1 MLTLLKDQ
9 TVYLQD
15 IEFRVIRGS
24 ADQDTLLENKRT
36 GERTAIKA
44 HTLVSKYLIGEF
56 KTAGQHKA
64 ALRGS
69 VSRKPA
75 RMDNMSSRAKIETH
89 RRIDYLVRLD
99 KEGAFDGG
107 RAKLRTALKSI
118 AEARGDSNMPHE
130 STVYRWRKKYLEAQS
145 DVRAL
150 FARFDNRG
158 GKGGTRLHQDVES
171 LIDETVEDIAM
182 RQRVFSCSDLLEA
195 LTLKIQVVNRHRPAN
210 DQLKVPSLRTVQRRA
225 CMLAEYDLTIAR
237 SSLSEA
243 NRRFAL
249 HQSSRAVSR
258 LLEILE
264 IDHSPIDLMVVG
276 SDRVTI
282 GRPTITV
289 ALERSTRCVM
299 GYHLSLAG
307 HGVPAVFEALRH
319 AFLPK
324 TYLSDRYGD
333 LHLSWPCFGW
343 PERVVM
349 DNGREFHADAVADA
363 LLNLGVGCEFS
374 KSRSPN
380 DKPFVERFLRTLN
393 YSLIHK
399 LRGTTLAKA
408 HKRVGFKAEDD
419 AVLTLEELDRIIH
432 VWICNIYHLRPH
444 QGLEHRAPI
453 NVWHDLAKIN
463 PPQLKMNAADIDIE
477 FSELNQSSVQHY
489 GIDLNTFVYRSDRL
503 LTLKRLIPQK
513 AKVTVKWPRNDV
525 GHIWVWDMTVEEYFK
540 VPNTNQEYAGLT
552 QEQAKAARK
561 AKSFGDPSF
570 AQTAAEAGAIV
581 RGMVAAAD
589 KDAKLAKRRT
599 GSRLANR
606 TSKDAREIRAQAH
619 DFESTLRGDIRDPA
633 SAQLDDGFDEIV
645 VDLPGDLDT
654 RSGGTE

>member
-1 MLTLLKDQ
+1 MLTLLKNQ
-9 TVYLQD
+9 TVFLEDVEYL
-15 IEFRVIRGS
+15 VICGS
-24 ADQDTLLENKRT
+24 ADEDTLLENKKT
-36 GERTAIKA
+36 GERTAITT
-44 HTLVSKYLIGEF
+44 HTLVNKYLTGEF

-64 ALRGS
+64 AHRDS

-75 RMDNMSSRAKIETH
+75 RMDNMSTLSKKETH

-107 RAKLRTALKSI
+107 RSKLRSALKSI
-118 AEARGDSNMPHE
+118 AEIRGETEVPHE
-130 STVYRWRKKYLEAQS
+130 TTVYRWRKKYLQAQS

-158 GKGGTRLHQDVES
+158 GKGGTRLHQEVEIA
-171 LIDETVEDIAM
+171 LDEAVEEIAM
-182 RQRVFSCSDLLEA
+182 KQRVFSCAELRDA
-195 LTLKIQVVNRHRPAN
+195 LTLKIEVANRQRQAH
-210 DQLKVPSLRTVQRRA
+210 DQLKVPSLRTLQRRA
-225 CMLAEYDLTIAR
+225 SMLAEYDLTIAR

-249 HQSSRAVSR
+249 HQNSRAVTR
-258 LLEILE
+258 LLEVIE
-264 IDHSPIDLMVVG
+264 IDHTPIDLMVVG
-276 SDRVTI
+276 SDRVTV
-282 GRPTITV
+282 GRPTVSV
-289 ALERSTRCVM
+289 ALERATRCVM

-324 TYLSDRYGD
+324 AYLNDRYGD

-343 PERVVM
+343 PERVLM

-363 LLNLGVGCEFS
+363 LLNLGVSCEFS

-380 DKPFVERFLRTLN
+380 DKPHVERFLRTLN

-399 LRGTTLAKA
+399 LNGTTLAKA
-408 HKRVGFKAEDD
+408 HQRVGFKAEDD

-444 QGLEHRAPI
+444 RGLDHRAPI
-453 NVWHDLAKIN
+453 NVWHDLAKAN

-477 FSELNQSSVQHY
+477 FSELTESSLQHY

-503 LTLKRLIPQK
+503 LTLKRLMPAK

-525 GHIWVWDMTVEEYFK
+525 GHIWVWDMTTEEYFK
-540 VPNTNQEYAGLT
+540 VPNTRQEYSGLT

-561 AKSFGDPSF
+561 AKSAGDPSF

-589 KDAKLAKRRT
+589 KDTKLAKRRK

-606 TSKDAREIRAQAH
+606 TSKDARELGAEATL
-619 DFESTLRGDIRDPA
+619 DVESTLLDEMLEPA
-633 SAQLDDGFDEIV
+633 YAVLDDGLDEIV
-645 VDLPGDLDT
+645 VDLPGDLNT
-654 RSGGTE
+654 RGGD